1 MNKKYFLIF
10 LVIIVFACQ
19 QMTQSKTAANTDI
32 FLPSE
37 TQVSQVLRSKD
48 DHRMLEDHAKS
59 KGFKNAK
66 EYHLKIV
73 NDISDE
79 ELQLYYNKYK
89 PQGLENLGVEVIA
102 NERKKILDRIAW
114 YRIIQEINLK
124 IELKNLDIAK
134 VNWKKIPLDDE
145 PSMGN
150 QFAKVTIIE
159 FSDFECHFCSK
170 SQATSTALREKYG
183 KQIYWVFKDFPLQEI
198 HEDAFQA
205 HVSANCVK
213 EIAPEKYWSH
223 FNVLFENYRNLEK
236 ENLSSYVKKSDVD
249 LGKWKSCMENRD
261 LQKKIVSEIQE
272 DIKEG
277 KSFGIKGTPTF
288 LINGS
293 LIVGARGYEF
303 FDAVIEKE
311 IKITTDEHR

>member
-1 MNKKYFLIF
+1 
-10 LVIIVFACQ
+10 
-19 QMTQSKTAANTDI
+19 
-32 FLPSE
+32 
-37 TQVSQVLRSKD
+37 
-48 DHRMLEDHAKS
+48 
-59 KGFKNAK
+59 
-66 EYHLKIV
+66 
-73 NDISDE
+73 
-79 ELQLYYNKYK
+79 
-89 PQGLENLGVEVIA
+89 
-102 NERKKILDRIAW
+102 
-114 YRIIQEINLK
+114 
-124 IELKNLDIAK
+124 DIAK

-205 HVSANCVK
+205 HVSVNCVK

-236 ENLSSYVKKSDVD
+236 ENLSSYVKKSEVD

>member
-19 QMTQSKTAANTDI
+19 QMTQSKTAPNTDI

-48 DHRMLEDHAKS
+48 DYRMLEDHAKS

-73 NDISDE
+73 NEISDQ

>member
-19 QMTQSKTAANTDI
+19 QMTQSKTAPNTDI

>member
-1 MNKKYFLIF
+1 MNKKYFLIL
-10 LVIIVFACQ
+10 LVSVYLSCQ

-37 TQVSQVLRSKD
+37 VQVSQVLRSKED
-48 DHRMLEDHAKS
+48 YRMLDDHAKS
-59 KGFKNAK
+59 KGFKSAK
-66 EYHLKIV
+66 EYHTKIT
-73 NDISDE
+73 NEISDE

-89 PQGLENLGVEVIA
+89 PQGLENLGIEAIS

-134 VNWKKIPLDDE
+134 VNWKKINLDDE
-145 PSMGN
+145 PNIGN
-150 QFAKVTIIE
+150 QFAKVTVIE

-170 SQATSTALREKYG
+170 SQPTSRALREKYG

-223 FNVLFENYRNLEK
+223 FNILFENYRKLEK
-236 ENLSSYVKKSDVD
+236 ENLSSYVKASDVD

-277 KSFGIKGTPTF
+277 RSFGIKGTPTF

-311 IKITTDEHR
+311 LNSLPQSH

>member
-124 IELKNLDIAK
+124 NELKNLDIAK